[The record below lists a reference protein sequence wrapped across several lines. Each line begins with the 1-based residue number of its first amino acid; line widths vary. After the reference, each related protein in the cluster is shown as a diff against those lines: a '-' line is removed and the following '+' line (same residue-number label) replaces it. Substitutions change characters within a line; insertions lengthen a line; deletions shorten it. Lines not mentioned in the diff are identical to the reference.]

1 MPMAFFPAHI
11 LALSSAV
18 LAAARARGLKI
29 VTAESCT
36 GGLIGAA
43 LTEIAGSSDVVDC
56 GFTSYSYEAK
66 VAQLGIDLPT
76 LQKSGAVSGDIAC
89 QMIRGALKGSH
100 ADIAVSATGIAGPG
114 GATSDKPVGLV
125 YIGIGNNIDGHID
138 ATKNLFEGDRSA
150 VRMATVEKALLM
162 LKQEIMEIDT
172 AKPS

>member
-1 MPMAFFPAHI
+1 MAFFPQQI
-11 LALSSAV
+11 LELSTAV

-66 VAQLGIDLPT
+66 VAQLGVDLST
-76 LQKSGAVSGDIAC
+76 LQQHGAVSGNIAQ
-89 QMIRGALKGSH
+89 QMIKGALKGSN

-114 GATSDKPVGLV
+114 GATADKPVGLV
-125 YIGIGNNIDGHID
+125 YIGIGNKKNGHIG
-138 ATKNLFEGDRSA
+138 ATKNLFRGDRSA
-150 VRMATVEKALLM
+150 VRMATVETALTM
-162 LKQEIMEIDT
+162 LKAEIESLDEVQT
-172 AKPS
+172 A